1 MDNLKKMV
9 LVFLVMMAAS
19 CAEEEVIVQENP
31 PVDSLPA
38 NPLITTHFTFHYTP
52 WDSATIVAIGD
63 SLEVH
68 YQRITGDLSS
78 GDLPMVHVHFYTSYD
93 SLADAVSAVVPNLP
107 SWAIGLATAED
118 QIHMLSPND
127 PNYDFQY
134 MFTNIVHEF
143 AHCVSWHMNSS
154 IGNNPRW
161 LWESVAIFEAGQF
174 VDPHNIS
181 YLVNQDPPTI
191 SELNSMSNTYVYDV
205 GFLIGEYI
213 TETWDYAHLRDL
225 INNNGNLQTT
235 LGMTSSE
242 FQSAWF
248 QFVKDKYGI

>member
-1 MDNLKKMV
+1 MEKLNKMLLV
-9 LVFLVMMAAS
+9 LLIMMAAS
-19 CAEEEVIVQENP
+19 CAGQEEVIDPENP
-31 PVDSLPA
+31 NDNHPE
-38 NPLITTHFTFHYTP
+38 NPLSTTHFTFYYTA
-52 WDSATIVAIGD
+52 WDSATITAIGD

-68 YQRITGDLSS
+68 YQRITTDLNS
-78 GDLPMVHVHFYTSYD
+78 GNLPIVHVHFYTSHD
-93 SLADAVSAVVPNLP
+93 SLADAVSDVVPNLP
-107 SWAIGLATAED
+107 VWAIGLATAED
-118 QIHMLSPND
+118 QIHMMSPND
-127 PNYDFQY
+127 SNYDFHY
-134 MFTNIVHEF
+134 MFTNLVHEF
-143 AHCVSWHMNSS
+143 AHCVSWHMNST

-174 VDPHNIS
+174 VDPHNIP

-213 TETWDYAHLRDL
+213 TETWDYVHLQEL
-225 INNNGNLQTT
+225 INNNGNLQAT
-235 LGMTSSE
+235 LGMTSTE